1 MLPSVFLRSG
11 ANVRLDM
18 LRQVV
23 PPDTPVVVVVAVR
36 GGFVGFELA
45 PHTDALRV
53 TWRTTHIEILHVSV
67 GEGFIF
73 TIMLKEPPGEHYS
86 VTVASALVVKTIQH
100 VIGSALKPTLEG
112 STTGCVLIHW

>member
-67 GEGFIF
+67 GKSAHIIAIVSE
-73 TIMLKEPPGEHYS
+73 LSSEHDRVA
-86 VTVASALVVKTIQH
+86 VTEARIVKHIQH
-100 VIGSALKPTLEG
+100 IVGSAL
-112 STTGCVLIHW
+112 